1 MALTLNIR
9 RTVMFGLALLF
20 FLAVAGPA
28 CLLAASEA
36 MAMSMGTTHSSAP
49 KDCGGEGEG
58 PTMACPHDDPDEVTA
73 GTSGSTV
80 SIPLDVVFTTGEPVL
95 TTVEFARLSTP
106 AEPAPA
112 APPSHM
118 TPLRI

>member
-9 RTVMFGLALLF
+9 RAVMLGLALLL

-49 KDCGGEGEG
+49 MDCGGEGEG
-58 PTMACPHDDPDEVTA
+58 PTMACPHDDPVEVTA
-73 GTSGSTV
+73 GASGSTV
-80 SIPLDVVFTTGEPVL
+80 SIPLDVVFTAGEPAL
-95 TTVEFARLSTP
+95 TTTEFARFSAL
-106 AEPAPA
+106 AELAPV